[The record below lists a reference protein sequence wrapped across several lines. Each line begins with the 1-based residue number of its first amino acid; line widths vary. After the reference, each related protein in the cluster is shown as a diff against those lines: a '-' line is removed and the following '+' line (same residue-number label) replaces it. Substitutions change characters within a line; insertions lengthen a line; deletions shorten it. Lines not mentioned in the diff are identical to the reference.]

1 MGGGV
6 WGSFVGKNLPALP
19 SYGNQKWFHF
29 KEKTET
35 RNITYVQTNMQIKIN
50 MDMMNSFIKAHLSS
64 ILLKIFKVQ
73 NN

>member
-6 WGSFVGKNLPALP
+6 GGSFVGKNLPALP
-19 SYGNQKWFHF
+19 SYCNQKWFHF

-50 MDMMNSFIKAHLSS
+50 MDMMNSFIKVHLSS